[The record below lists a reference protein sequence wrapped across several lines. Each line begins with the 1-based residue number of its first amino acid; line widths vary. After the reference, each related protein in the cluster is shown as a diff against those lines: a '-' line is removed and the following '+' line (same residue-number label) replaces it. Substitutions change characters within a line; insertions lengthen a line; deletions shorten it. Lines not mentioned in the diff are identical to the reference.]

1 MVFDNDGK
9 YAYLITEYSTEIVT
23 MRYSEA
29 EGLEITD
36 YISALGDGF
45 DNEGDGSAIRLSG
58 DGTRLFSSS
67 RKPGTVSMFEINKET
82 KKPVLLDTLESGGEH
97 PRDINIDEDG
107 KILIAANRFSNNLVT
122 FLVSED
128 GKKLIKSGYELQ
140 LAEPT
145 CVAF

>member
-1 MVFDNDGK
+1 
-9 YAYLITEYSTEIVT
+9 
-23 MRYSEA
+23 
-29 EGLEITD
+29 
-36 YISALGDGF
+36 
-45 DNEGDGSAIRLSG
+45 
-58 DGTRLFSSS
+58 
-67 RKPGTVSMFEINKET
+67 MFEINKET
-82 KKPVLLDTLESGGEH
+82 KKPVLLDTSESGGEH